1 MKKATIYIT
10 ETIDGVTN
18 SYKQEITIDND
29 IVNDGEDTIEGGGN
43 EPEEADQDRK
53 VPRKRI
59 KL

>member
-29 IVNDGEDTIEGGGN
+29 IVNDGEDIIEGGVN
-43 EPEEADQDRK
+43 EPEEVDQDRK